1 MDSFAQNEAVCSQ
14 INQLFHLLSNKGR
27 FRIVCLLCL
36 GEFCVNHIADVVGHG
51 RLPNISQHLKM
62 LTLAGVI
69 ERRRENQRIFY
80 RLKDERV
87 RSVIEFMR
95 SQFLMDQANP
105 LNERRQLSNQPS
117 HVVHAVSVN
126 QKQNSKNP
134 LKTRTSRK

>member
-1 MDSFAQNEAVCSQ
+1 MNQDCLKLIDSFNQNEAVCSQ

-27 FRIVCLLCL
+27 LRIICMLCL

-87 RSVIEFMR
+87 RGVIDFMR
-95 SQFLMDQANP
+95 SQFLLDQGTSP
-105 LNERRQLSNQPS
+105 MTKSQD
-117 HVVHAVSVN
+117 
-126 QKQNSKNP
+126 QN
-134 LKTRTSRK
+134 